1 MVKEQIT
8 RALSVQP
15 RSLEVFKNRLQTLT
29 YQDILKLW
37 EQDRQTKE
45 EWESQ
50 AQPIMLVYQLFNKG
64 SFFRQRIWL
73 RNINLLKSI
82 ILYCLY

>member
-8 RALSVQP
+8 RALQVQP
-15 RSLEVFKNRLQTLT
+15 SSLEVFKNQLQKLT

-37 EQDRQTKE
+37 EQERQTKE

-50 AQPIMLVYQLFNKG
+50 AKPIM
-64 SFFRQRIWL
+64 
-73 RNINLLKSI
+73 
-82 ILYCLY
+82 